1 MPTHPLSDRSSSAA
15 PVLPPVALKPRIERV
30 HSGPIMVMNLM
41 AGLPTPPVAM
51 ARCVPACV
59 GTVPFEEGVRARAPR
74 PTRLL
79 LIVVPV
85 AFVPATV
92 SGPARGFKELCQP

>member
-1 MPTHPLSDRSSSAA
+1 
-15 PVLPPVALKPRIERV
+15 LKRRIERV
-30 HSGPIMVMNLM
+30 HSGPIMAMNLT
-41 AGLPTPPVAM
+41 AGRPTPLVAM
-51 ARCVPACV
+51 ARRVPACV
-59 GTVPFEEGVRARAPR
+59 GAVPLEEGVRARAPQ

-92 SGPARGFKELCQP
+92 SGPARAFKELA

>member
-1 MPTHPLSDRSSSAA
+1 
-15 PVLPPVALKPRIERV
+15 VLPPAALKRRIERV

-41 AGLPTPPVAM
+41 VGLPTPPVGM
-51 ARCVPACV
+51 ARCVPAWV

-79 LIVVPV
+79 IVVPV

-92 SGPARGFKELCQP
+92 SGPARAFKELA